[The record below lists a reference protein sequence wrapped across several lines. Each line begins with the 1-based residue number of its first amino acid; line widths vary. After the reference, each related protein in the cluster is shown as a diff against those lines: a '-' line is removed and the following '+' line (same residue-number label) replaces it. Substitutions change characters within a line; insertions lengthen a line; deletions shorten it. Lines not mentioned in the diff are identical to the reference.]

1 MAEWLKAV
9 DLRSNVRCTS
19 WVRFP
24 LLAKPSVAQV
34 GRASDC
40 RSLGR
45 RFKSCTAEIFA
56 LYLSQDACTKLVN
69 SNNQS

>member
-34 GRASDC
+34 GRDEFSAGMNMISRLIVLNTMPSCASV
-40 RSLGR
+40 
-45 RFKSCTAEIFA
+45 IP
-56 LYLSQDACTKLVN
+56 LSHIL
-69 SNNQS
+69 

>member
-9 DLRSNVRCTS
+9 DLRSNVHCTS
-19 WVRFP
+19 WVRFS

-34 GRASDC
+34 DRASDC

-45 RFKSCTAEIFA
+45 RFKFLHYTCHKT
-56 LYLSQDACTKLVN
+56 LVQN
-69 SNNQS
+69 SLTQTTNRNRCC